1 MGELIPARPALKL
14 QFVASV
20 LLDLVSAITLI
31 YRATDSSR
39 FDSWVLEA
47 RKSLDPAI
55 LHDLETLIGFS
66 GHPLYYLE
74 ELLMSFEPL
83 QPARHDAD
91 FGSFIAHLN
100 QLPAWSFQ
108 QMVAQALQKVYGD
121 RGVTEVTPDSADRM
135 AWSTFMEP
143 GISGSDLGEGVD
155 LVLAPE
161 QLKAR
166 TVSLLDSFWNECY
179 GQECER
185 SLPEMRRVLRQ
196 IRFAGYPKCRERV

>member
-1 MGELIPARPALKL
+1 
-14 QFVASV
+14 
-20 LLDLVSAITLI
+20 
-31 YRATDSSR
+31 
-39 FDSWVLEA
+39 
-47 RKSLDPAI
+47 
-55 LHDLETLIGFS
+55 
-66 GHPLYYLE
+66 
-74 ELLMSFEPL
+74 MSFEPL
-83 QPARHDAD
+83 QPARHNAD

-100 QLPAWSFQ
+100 QLPAWRFQ

-121 RGVTEVTPDSADRM
+121 RGVTEVTPDSAVRM
-135 AWSTFMEP
+135 AWSTFLEP